1 MEFFDMDSRS
11 GRLFA
16 WTILLL
22 TVVYIGGHFVKA
34 HAWDGF
40 IELNSGYSNVF
51 SPQEDIK
58 VNAFNTNDTRKT
70 VEDSGVLIPGG
81 EIQVTDS
88 EGNVHDMEVIVVQEI
103 EGGPVKIQG
112 YLQETNEY
120 YDLQMN
126 LR

>member
-1 MEFFDMDSRS
+1 MSSFDMNSR
-11 GRLFA
+11 GARLTGL
-16 WTILLL
+16 WICLLSVL
-22 TVVYIGGHFVKA
+22 YFGGHFVKA

-40 IELNSGYSNVF
+40 IELNSGYSNMF

-88 EGNVHDMEVIVVQEI
+88 EGNVRDMEVIVVQEI
-103 EGGPVKIQG
+103 EGGPVTIQG
-112 YLQETNEY
+112 YIHETNEF
-120 YDLQMN
+120 YDLRMN

>member
-1 MEFFDMDSRS
+1 MDLFDMDSRP

-16 WTILLL
+16 WIALLL
-22 TVVYIGGHFVKA
+22 AVVYVGGHFIKA
-34 HAWDGF
+34 YAWDGF

>member
-1 MEFFDMDSRS
+1 MDFFDPDSRS
-11 GRLFA
+11 GRICAL
-16 WTILLL
+16 TILLL
-22 TVVYIGGHFVKA
+22 SVVYVGGHFVKA
-34 HAWDGF
+34 YAWDGF
-40 IELNSGYSNVF
+40 IELNSGYSNMF

-103 EGGPVKIQG
+103 EGGPVTIQG
-112 YLQETNEY
+112 YIHETNEF
-120 YDLQMN
+120 YDLRMN

>member
-1 MEFFDMDSRS
+1 MDFFDMDSRP

-16 WTILLL
+16 WIVLLL
-22 TVVYIGGHFVKA
+22 TVVYVGGHFVKA

-40 IELNSGYSNVF
+40 MDLNSGYGMST
-51 SPQEDIK
+51 SGDDLAPDIEI
-58 VNAFNTNDTRKT
+58 VNGTRET
-70 VEDSGVLIPGG
+70 VENSGVLIPGG

-88 EGNVHDMEVIVVQEI
+88 EGNVHDMEVIVVNPRI
-103 EGGPVKIQG
+103 EGAPVTIEA
-112 YLQETNEY
+112 YDAETNEY